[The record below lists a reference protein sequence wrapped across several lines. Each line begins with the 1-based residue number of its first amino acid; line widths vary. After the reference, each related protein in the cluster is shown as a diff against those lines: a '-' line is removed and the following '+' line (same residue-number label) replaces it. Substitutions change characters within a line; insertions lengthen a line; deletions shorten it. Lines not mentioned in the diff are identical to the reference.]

1 VKLMGVITCAR
12 DRSRTAGEIVNSDRL
27 NSGPIVVSVVLV
39 PNASRPATADSSLS
53 LNTAMAGCGCES
65 VAGSSADQIGTSESA
80 SGSGC
85 LPRSRS
91 GFGGSGYVR

>member
-1 VKLMGVITCAR
+1 MKLMGVITCAR

-27 NSGPIVVSVVLV
+27 NSGPIVSVVLV

-53 LNTAMAGCGCES
+53 LNTVMAGCGCES
-65 VAGSSADQIGTSESA
+65 VDGSSADQIGTSESA

-85 LPRSRS
+85 LRRSRS